1 VLRYRYTACIFV
13 IYRVSQLYDTARLS
27 YTLPTHRATVYL
39 IGIAVTF
46 LLRETKGKVSLN
58 KVGSDQYSIIR

>member
-1 VLRYRYTACIFV
+1 M
-13 IYRVSQLYDTARLS
+13 IYSLSQLYDTARLS

-39 IGIAVTF
+39 IGIAVRF

-58 KVGSDQYSIIR
+58 KVGSYQSSIIRQRCLSHGT